1 MIPILSI
8 EAQYWKN
15 IKHPV
20 GESAMF
26 YHYQVEG
33 VGGLTMSH
41 LDQDEV
47 PDGEYDLP
55 LSIED
60 FACEQGVR
68 DDEY

>member
-1 MIPILSI
+1 MVPILSI

-33 VGGLTMSH
+33 AGGLTMSH

-60 FACEQGVR
+60 FVCEQGVR